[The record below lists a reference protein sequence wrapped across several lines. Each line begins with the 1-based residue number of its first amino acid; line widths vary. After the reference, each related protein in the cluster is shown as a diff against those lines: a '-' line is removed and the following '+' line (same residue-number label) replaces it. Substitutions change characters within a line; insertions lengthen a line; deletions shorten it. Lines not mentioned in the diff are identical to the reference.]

1 MSLRLVIFDVD
12 GLLLDTERV
21 WKCAWQETTGFLHLQ
36 IAPEQFDRLIG
47 RNGQDYQDRLKD
59 ILKDQ
64 CGVEEF
70 MNEMRRIGMEKLKT
84 ELRLK
89 PGAVELLKYLSG
101 AGIERAIATATER
114 NLTEERLRRMGVD
127 SYFQCVCCG
136 DELRRR
142 KPFPDIYLKV
152 LEMTGCPPKRALVLE
167 DSPVGVEA
175 AYRAGIPCIMIPDV
189 IKPGPDERGRAECIL
204 NSLFEAK
211 KKIEEKLH
219 AENVVQ

>member
-101 AGIERAIATATER
+101 AGIERA
-114 NLTEERLRRMGVD
+114 MGVD

-136 DELRRR
+136 DEIRRR